1 MSFLALH
8 EVDGNCVSAVIDRDP
23 ESVESLQGARRHQ
36 GQVGVS
42 TIVSGVLDEHP
53 ESLEVPGL
61 RSEQGRCPFGEVM
74 SLHTVASVG
83 VCTAV

>member
-74 SLHTVASVG
+74 SFHTVASVG